1 MAMTFFI
8 IELIMKSLIAFMK
21 RKVKQS
27 LLLWQEQ
34 EKTFIVN

>member
-8 IELIMKSLIAFMK
+8 IELIIKSLIAFMK